1 MQKQQWISAL
11 VIAMTLSLGLVAAS
25 AGGPATLEEARA
37 LAAERNVP
45 VLIDFYATWCG
56 PCKAFNRDSQQ
67 KPSVQAALEG
77 VVLFKIDA
85 EKGAGIPLAE
95 AYKVSGFP
103 TYVVMNQEGKTIRQW
118 MGYEAKEFVENL
130 AEGLADPTTIA
141 MREKRFKTEPTAKDA
156 LALAKFHAARE
167 EVQKS
172 FTFYEKAYELNS
184 DPNVDYSTEI
194 FMVAYDGWRND
205 EVTKDQ
211 MVKAAERVLAW
222 EGRSPSDVIWI
233 ARYMTAVGRRE
244 NDLEIFVPYLKAAVS
259 ESENVTDE
267 SVVKMRQALLV
278 DHALYVEKDIDAAIA
293 LRKERLPEGWEQNP
307 DALNA
312 FAWWCFENKINL
324 EEAEQM
330 ARNGVELAEAG
341 SSKAMILDTLAEICN
356 LRGSCKD
363 AVLYIEM
370 AIKNDPDR
378 EYFRKQQVRFQKE
391 LAAQGE

>member
-11 VIAMTLSLGLVAAS
+11 VIAMTFAMGIGAAS
-25 AGGPATLEEARA
+25 ASGPATLEEARA

-56 PCKAFNRDSQQ
+56 PCKAFNRDSQA
-67 KPSVQAALEG
+67 KPSVRAALEG

-85 EKGAGIPLAE
+85 EKGAGIPLAK
-95 AYKVSGFP
+95 AYQVSGFP
-103 TYVVMNQEGKTIRQW
+103 TYIVMNQEGKTIRQW
-118 MGYEAKEFVENL
+118 MGYDAKDFVENL

-141 MREKRFKTEPTAKDA
+141 MREKRFKTEPTANDA
-156 LALAKFHAARE
+156 LALAKYHAARE

-172 FTFYEKAYELNS
+172 FMYYEKSYELNS
-184 DPNVDYSTEI
+184 DPSVDYSTEI

-222 EGRSPSDVIWI
+222 EGRSPSDVIWV
-233 ARYMTAVGRRE
+233 ARYMTAVGRGE
-244 NDLEIFVPYLKAAVS
+244 NDQGIFVPFLKAAVS